1 MEDTQETKVD
11 IVESVVHPTLEFIEP
26 SLAHIE
32 DEKNVSQLPLP
43 SILDPN
49 KPLSSN
55 SFAWIFDV
63 KEEEESNAS
72 LLEELDINPNEIF
85 YKIRC
90 ILFPF
95 YLPSSP
101 TDDNVALLRTPDFWG
116 PLLTVLVYCFILFI
130 QHPSSFSWILS
141 IWLFG
146 SFILFCLNRVLG
158 GESSY
163 SVTLGLVGYSL
174 IPLIIAELVDM
185 VIPFYFLAQVFKW
198 IGCTWAVFGVCRVL
212 GMELQGERRFM
223 MAYPVVLLFVYFVS
237 LQSGDV

>member
-146 SFILFCLNRVLG
+146 SFILFL
-158 GESSY
+158 
-163 SVTLGLVGYSL
+163 
-174 IPLIIAELVDM
+174 
-185 VIPFYFLAQVFKW
+185 FKSCAW
-198 IGCTWAVFGVCRVL
+198 
-212 GMELQGERRFM
+212 RR
-223 MAYPVVLLFVYFVS
+223 VLLFCNTRISWIFVDTINYRRIS
-237 LQSGDV
+237 RYGHSFLFPGPSFQVDWMYMGCVWCL